1 MNYLNK
7 MEHFKKEILKTT
19 DGSNTIY
26 IPEMDETYH
35 SHHGALAE
43 SKHIFIET
51 GLKHIDKK
59 IINVFEVGFGTGLNA
74 MLTCLAADDKRINYD
89 TIELYPVSAD
99 LIDQVEYKALFEV
112 DEQALFSKLHDCK
125 WEEKVSITDQFNI
138 HKIEADFTKFNYQSK
153 YDLIYF
159 DAFAPNKQE
168 EMWTEELLQKLYD
181 ACNEGAVLVT
191 YCVRG
196 TVKRALKKV
205 GFQIKKMP
213 GPVDGKREML
223 RAIKI

>member
-1 MNYLNK
+1 

>member
-168 EMWTEELLQKLYD
+168 EMWTEELLQKLYH

>member
-1 MNYLNK
+1 

-74 MLTCLAADDKRINYD
+74 ILTCLAADDKLINYD

-99 LIDQVEYKALFEV
+99 LIDQIEYKALFKE
-112 DEQALFSKLHDCK
+112 DEQVLFSQLHDCK
-125 WEEKVSITDQFNI
+125 WEEKVSITYQFNI
-138 HKIEADFTKFNYQSK
+138 HKIEADFTNYNYQSK

-168 EMWTEELLQKLYD
+168 EMWTEGLLQKLYD

-223 RAIKI
+223 RAVKI

>member
-43 SKHIFIET
+43 SKHIFIKT

-74 MLTCLAADDKRINYD
+74 ILTCLAGDDKRINYD

-99 LIDQVEYKALFEV
+99 LIDQVEYKALFKG
-112 DEQALFSKLHDCK
+112 DEQALFSQIHDCK

-138 HKIEADFTKFNYQSK
+138 HKIEADFTNYNYQSK

>member
-74 MLTCLAADDKRINYD
+74 ILTCLAADDKRINYD

-99 LIDQVEYKALFEV
+99 LIDQVEYKALFKE
-112 DEQALFSKLHDCK
+112 DEPAFFSQLHDCK
-125 WEEKVSITDQFNI
+125 WDEKVSITDQFNI

>member
-99 LIDQVEYKALFEV
+99 LIDQLEYKALFKE
-112 DEQALFSKLHDCK
+112 DEQALFSNFHDCK

>member
-74 MLTCLAADDKRINYD
+74 ILTCLAADDKRINYD

-168 EMWTEELLQKLYD
+168 EMWTEELLQKLYH

-213 GPVDGKREML
+213 GPVYGKREML

>member
-1 MNYLNK
+1 
-7 MEHFKKEILKTT
+7 
-19 DGSNTIY
+19 
-26 IPEMDETYH
+26 
-35 SHHGALAE
+35 
-43 SKHIFIET
+43 
-51 GLKHIDKK
+51 
-59 IINVFEVGFGTGLNA
+59 
-74 MLTCLAADDKRINYD
+74 MLTCLAADNKRINYD
-89 TIELYPVSAD
+89 TIELYPVSAG
-99 LIDQVEYKALFEV
+99 LIDQIEYKALFKE
-112 DEQALFSKLHDCK
+112 DEQALFSQLHDCK
-125 WEEKVSITDQFNI
+125 WDEKVSITDQFNI

>member
-26 IPEMDETYH
+26 IPELDETYH

-74 MLTCLAADDKRINYD
+74 MLTCWLQIIN
-89 TIELYPVSAD
+89 E
-99 LIDQVEYKALFEV
+99 
-112 DEQALFSKLHDCK
+112 
-125 WEEKVSITDQFNI
+125 SIMIQLSYI
-138 HKIEADFTKFNYQSK
+138 LS
-153 YDLIYF
+153 
-159 DAFAPNKQE
+159 
-168 EMWTEELLQKLYD
+168 LQ
-181 ACNEGAVLVT
+181 
-191 YCVRG
+191 
-196 TVKRALKKV
+196 
-205 GFQIKKMP
+205 I
-213 GPVDGKREML
+213 
-223 RAIKI
+223 